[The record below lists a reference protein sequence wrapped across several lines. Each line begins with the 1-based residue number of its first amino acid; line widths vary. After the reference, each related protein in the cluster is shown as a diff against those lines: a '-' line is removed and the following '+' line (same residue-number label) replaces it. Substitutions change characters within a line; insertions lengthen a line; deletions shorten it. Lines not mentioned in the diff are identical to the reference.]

1 MVVWLGVG
9 RLEASFEHGVIPR
22 EDLAPLGSMV
32 EAAAAAQRE
41 IEVMLSMAKVQA
53 RQMVTAAA
61 AESEKILQEARQ
73 LRDNG
78 FSRGYEHGVRQ
89 ASEDWAAE
97 AIHHAVSDRTAL
109 ERKSQRMAQ
118 LVTDAVQR
126 IVETEDTQALYRRA
140 LRTVIKQ
147 VGDVPILTLRVSEGE
162 QDAARRAIDTIL
174 AQLNCRTPIDVVG
187 DIGVRVGACMF
198 ESDQG
203 SIDAS
208 LDVQLDAIRRAVGRA
223 ARRAATMDG
232 ANAPS
237 MHDDED
243 DVDDDADDE
252 DAVNAY
258 DDDTPQSDLAA

>member
-1 MVVWLGVG
+1 MALWLGAG
-9 RLEASFEHGVIPR
+9 RLEAGFEHGVIPR
-22 EDLAPLGSMV
+22 EDFAPLCSML

-41 IEVMLSMAKVQA
+41 IDVMLQMAKVQA

-78 FSRGYEHGVRQ
+78 FARGYEHGVRQ

-97 AIHHAVSDRTAL
+97 AINSAVSDRGAL
-109 ERKSQRMAQ
+109 ERKTERMAN

-126 IVETEDTQALYRRA
+126 IVETEDLQALYQRA
-140 LRTVIKQ
+140 LRTVIKS
-147 VGDVPILTLRVSEGE
+147 VGDVPILTLHVNEGE
-162 QDAARRAIDTIL
+162 QEAARRAIDTIV

-187 DIGVRVGACMF
+187 DVGVRVGACMF

-208 LDVQLDAIRRAVGRA
+208 LSVQLDAIRRAIGRA
-223 ARRAATMDG
+223 VKRATTVDG

-237 MHDDED
+237 MEEP
-243 DVDDDADDE
+243 DE
-252 DAVNAY
+252 DAF
-258 DDDTPQSDLAA
+258 DETSDSDLAA